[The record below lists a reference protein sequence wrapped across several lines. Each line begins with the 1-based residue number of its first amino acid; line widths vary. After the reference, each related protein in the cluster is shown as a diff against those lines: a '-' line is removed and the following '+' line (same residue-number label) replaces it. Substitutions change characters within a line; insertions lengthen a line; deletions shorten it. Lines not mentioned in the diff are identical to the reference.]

1 MDTLEPDL
9 AELTF
14 GFLKQAGI
22 ADVKQL
28 DAATISAIKNKAA
41 AEHMELRHQNG
52 LLILRKFESDD
63 FQARLIWAL
72 NYILL
77 ETLGLSADYRFI
89 VTRGDPKDMA
99 MSPAGGH
106 VYWTFKLGTEEQ
118 SVMLIRPM
126 GHQWV
131 QENSDILSAVTK
143 ALSQLKTLFG
153 DITCVTTLFNDQE
166 SPSPLR

>member
-9 AELTF
+9 VEPTL

-22 ADVKQL
+22 AYVNLL
-28 DAATISAIKNKAA
+28 DPTTISAIMDKAA
-41 AEHMELRHQNG
+41 AKHMELKHQNG

-72 NYILL
+72 DYILL
-77 ETLGLSADYRFI
+77 ETLGLSVDYRF
-89 VTRGDPKDMA
+89 VLTRGDPKDMA

-106 VYWTFKLGTEEQ
+106 VYWTFRLGTEEQ
-118 SVMLIRPM
+118 SVMLFRPM
-126 GHQWV
+126 GHHWA
-131 QENSDILSAVTK
+131 QENPAILSAVTK

-153 DITCVTTLFNDQE
+153 DITCVSTLFND
-166 SPSPLR
+166 